1 MSAPELIPDG
11 GPVGARIEGLDL
23 RRPIAADD
31 LAFVQAAIDEHAVV
45 AIKDQELSPAEQVA
59 FGRNFGRLQINVRA
73 EANNEETPEIFWVS
87 NITQN
92 GKPVGSHDAGRY
104 WHSDLCYLPK
114 PTYLTLLHAIEVP
127 HEAGKRFGDTLFASA
142 AAAFEALTPE
152 MKERL
157 QGLSA
162 ANSYRTMW
170 NRKAHEF
177 GAREVLSKSKL
188 AKLPEDSV
196 HPIVRTHPRNGRK
209 CLFVCDGYSCAIPEL
224 SEHESRTLLADLF
237 EHLGQDCFIYRH
249 QWDTGD
255 LLIWDN
261 CAVQHKAVFDY
272 GPELRRLMQRCT
284 VEGDAPI

>member
-1 MSAPELIPDG
+1 MSLVEVIPEG
-11 GPVGARIEGLDL
+11 GPVGARIDGVDL
-23 RRPIAADD
+23 RHPLTAED
-31 LAFVQAAIDEHAVV
+31 LASIQAAIDEHAVV
-45 AIKDQELSPAEQVA
+45 AIKSQALSPANQVNFA
-59 FGRNFGRLQINVRA
+59 RHFGRLQVNVRA

-87 NITQN
+87 NITQD

-114 PTYLTLLHAIEVP
+114 PSYLTLLHAVEVP
-127 HEAGKRFGDTLFASA
+127 QKAGESFGDTLFASA
-142 AAAFEALTPE
+142 TAAYEALTPD
-152 MKERL
+152 MKKQL

-162 ANSYRTMW
+162 TNSYRTMW

-177 GAREVLSKSKL
+177 GAREVRSEVEL
-188 AKLPEDSV
+188 AKFPEDAV

-209 CLFVCDGYSCAIPEL
+209 CLFVCDGYSCAIPGLTE
-224 SEHESRTLLADLF
+224 EESGTLLKQLF
-237 EHLGQDCFIYRH
+237 EHQSQDCFIYRH
-249 QWDTGD
+249 RWDTGD

-284 VEGDAPI
+284 VEGDIPI